1 MCEICSRL
9 VKKKPERCQQPA
21 ADFRHCSG
29 VFIVKFEQVNVAESS
44 ASEYF
49 FHQYVLSHITYQ

>member
-21 ADFRHCSG
+21 ADFRHCSD

-49 FHQYVLSHITYQ
+49 FHQYVL